1 MVVIINEKKNHKRK
15 KNSSGER
22 SMVLCFF
29 SFVKRKSCCIE
40 GSKGEVQKLNLF
52 YVCLQKMVQEGGTPG
67 ETKTKS
73 VERQKKISTLE
84 NELELRFVQQE

>member
-1 MVVIINEKKNHKRK
+1 
-15 KNSSGER
+15 
-22 SMVLCFF
+22 MVLCFS

-40 GSKGEVQKLNLF
+40 GSKGEVQKLNVLL
-52 YVCLQKMVQEGGTPG
+52 VLCLQKMVQEGGTPG

-84 NELELRFVQQE
+84 TELELRFVQQE

>member
-1 MVVIINEKKNHKRK
+1 
-15 KNSSGER
+15 
-22 SMVLCFF
+22 
-29 SFVKRKSCCIE
+29 
-40 GSKGEVQKLNLF
+40 
-52 YVCLQKMVQEGGTPG
+52 MVQEGGTPG